1 MILGIDASNIRAGGG
16 VTHLQK
22 ILEYAEPEINNI
34 SQVMVWGGSIPLD
47 QLPQKSWLDLRN
59 ISVLNKPLHRRLL
72 WQQTELSKLAQKD
85 SDLLFVPGGLYMGS
99 FRPYVTMF
107 QNMQIFE
114 TKERNRERNKEWL
127 RLKLLQLAQSQTF
140 QKASGLICL
149 SEYARNYLTQ
159 HHPQLVAQTPVQLIF
174 HGTESFRNESS
185 SSRNQSS
192 SGSQIL
198 RILYVSTVKKYKHQ
212 WTLIDAVGLLREEG
226 IPIELHL
233 VGGGDSQSLSWI
245 RKAIQRNDPERK
257 FIFIHGSLSYEETV
271 KWYSKVDM
279 FVFPSTC
286 ETFGISLLEAMTA
299 GLPIASSDRG
309 PMPEVLKDAGLYFNP
324 ESLTSIRNCLR
335 YMVENHN
342 LRQRLGT
349 KAKQYSQ
356 TYSWKKC
363 ADETFAFLGSVY
375 ERNIS

>member
-1 MILGIDASNIRAGGG
+1 M
-16 VTHLQK
+16 
-22 ILEYAEPEINNI
+22 
-34 SQVMVWGGSIPLD
+34 
-47 QLPQKSWLDLRN
+47 
-59 ISVLNKPLHRRLL
+59 
-72 WQQTELSKLAQKD
+72 
-85 SDLLFVPGGLYMGS
+85 
-99 FRPYVTMF
+99 
-107 QNMQIFE
+107 
-114 TKERNRERNKEWL
+114 
-127 RLKLLQLAQSQTF
+127 
-140 QKASGLICL
+140 
-149 SEYARNYLTQ
+149 
-159 HHPQLVAQTPVQLIF
+159 
-174 HGTESFRNESS
+174 
-185 SSRNQSS
+185 
-192 SGSQIL
+192 
-198 RILYVSTVKKYKHQ
+198 
-212 WTLIDAVGLLREEG
+212 LREEG

-342 LRQRLGT
+342 LRQRLGA

-363 ADETFAFLGSVY
+363 ADETFAFLRSVY
-375 ERNIS
+375 EKNIS

>member
-1 MILGIDASNIRAGGG
+1 MILGIDASNIQAGGG

-22 ILEYAEPEINNI
+22 ILEYGEPEKHNI
-34 SQVMVWGGSIPLD
+34 SQVKVWGGHNPLD
-47 QLPQKSWLDLRN
+47 QFPQKSWLDLID
-59 ISVLNKPLHRRLL
+59 ISALNKPLHRRLL
-72 WQQTELSKLAQKD
+72 WQQIELAKLAQKD
-85 SDLLFVPGGLYMGS
+85 IDLLFVPGGLYMGS

-114 TKERNRERNKEWL
+114 TKELNRERNKEWL
-127 RLKLLQLAQSQTF
+127 RLKLLQLAQRHTF

-149 SEYARNYLTQ
+149 SEYAHNYLTQ
-159 HHPQLVAQTPVQLIF
+159 YYPQLVAKTSVQLIA
-174 HGTESFRNESS
+174 HGTETFNNETPV
-185 SSRNQSS
+185 SRTENFNDPP
-192 SGSQIL
+192 IL
-198 RILYVSTVKKYKHQ
+198 KILYVSTVKKYKHQ
-212 WTLIDAVGLLREEG
+212 WTLIDAVDLLREEG

-233 VGGGDSQSLSWI
+233 VGGGDSQALSWV
-245 RKAIQRNDPERK
+245 RKATQKKDPERE
-257 FIFIHGSLSYEETV
+257 FIFVHGSLSYEETLE
-271 KWYSKVDM
+271 WYNKVDM

-324 ESLTSIRNCLR
+324 ESVTSIKNCLR
-335 YMVENHN
+335 FMIENRN
-342 LRQRLGT
+342 LRQRLGI

-363 ADETFAFLGSVY
+363 ADETFGFLSSVS
-375 ERNIS
+375 EKNTT

>member
-22 ILEYAEPEINNI
+22 ILEYAEPEIDNI
-34 SQVMVWGGSIPLD
+34 SQVMVWGGRIPLD

-72 WQQTELSKLAQKD
+72 WQQTELAKLAQKD

-149 SEYARNYLTQ
+149 SEYAHNYLTQ
-159 HHPQLVAQTPVQLIF
+159 YYPQLVAKTPVQLIA
-174 HGTESFRNESS
+174 HGTESFQNESPM
-185 SSRNQSS
+185 SRKENSNDP
-192 SGSQIL
+192 QIL
-198 RILYVSTVKKYKHQ
+198 QILYVSTVKKYKHQ
-212 WTLIDAVGLLREEG
+212 WNLIDAVSLLRKEG
-226 IPIELHL
+226 FSMELHL
-233 VGGGDSQSLSWI
+233 IGEGDPHALRWMRES
-245 RKAIQRNDPERK
+245 IQRNQSDQE
-257 FIFIHGSLSYEETV
+257 FVFYHGSYPYEETLE
-271 KWYSKVDM
+271 WYRKVDM

-286 ETFGISLLEAMTA
+286 ENLPIILLEAMA
-299 GLPIASSDRG
+299 SGLPIASSDRG

-324 ESLTSIRNCLR
+324 ESVTSIKSCLR
-335 YMVENHN
+335 YMIENPDLLQN
-342 LRQRLGT
+342 LGA

-356 TYSWKKC
+356 AYTWKKC
-363 ADETFAFLGSVY
+363 ADETFGFLSSVH
-375 ERNIS
+375 ERNII